1 MLLAGVDIACH
12 FARKRGEGNAA
23 VAERELAG
31 RGGGVNGY
39 VAALGSGFADI
50 FLLDSVLLKGY
61 LILTRIIIDVDV
73 AVAGAVGN
81 LEIYIKGLAL
91 LRLDIECQ
99 LVCGDEDIAVLDRLP
114 DCGYV

>member
-1 MLLAGVDIACH
+1 M
-12 FARKRGEGNAA
+12 
-23 VAERELAG
+23 
-31 RGGGVNGY
+31 
-39 VAALGSGFADI
+39 
-50 FLLDSVLLKGY
+50 LLKGY

-91 LRLDIECQ
+91 LRLDIESQ
-99 LVCGDEDIAVLDRLP
+99 LVCGDEVIAVLDRLP